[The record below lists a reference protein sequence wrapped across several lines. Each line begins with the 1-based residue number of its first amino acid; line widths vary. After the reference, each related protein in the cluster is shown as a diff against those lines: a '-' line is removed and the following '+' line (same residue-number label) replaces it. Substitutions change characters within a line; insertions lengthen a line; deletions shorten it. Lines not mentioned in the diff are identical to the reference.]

1 MYKTPRD
8 IRPEMCLGRNLY
20 TQGKVA
26 NLNDKGILDD
36 SYPTTS
42 LGILKD
48 LPTHRLYYMDIMY
61 KPACKLSDVA
71 CLLISLSRPRQT
83 TSHIRTSHLWV
94 PADATEIRYILG
106 FKKSPNSTPSVFP
119 RRYEMFV
126 AMNSTRWRFTFDLRR
141 IEELECRSTA
151 FLQTYVAAWDLVL
164 ATTKVVKA
172 QAAEAQMFYHHLDHV
187 IRMYKIVKL
196 TIWHTNEAAMEL
208 WLTPSALVR
217 TWRQRQTIW
226 VSRKGAEL
234 IISRTLI
241 QDSRMSRA
249 SDEKVDRVA
258 VWLNRAE
265 LATITIARTI
275 YLGMSMG
282 LALRRILHG
291 IRLCRYQ
298 LDFRGDAFRRALQ
311 LAGKKSS

>member
-1 MYKTPRD
+1 M
-8 IRPEMCLGRNLY
+8 
-20 TQGKVA
+20 
-26 NLNDKGILDD
+26 
-36 SYPTTS
+36 
-42 LGILKD
+42 
-48 LPTHRLYYMDIMY
+48 
-61 KPACKLSDVA
+61 
-71 CLLISLSRPRQT
+71 RQT
-83 TSHIRTSHLWV
+83 PLSEHPV
-94 PADATEIRYILG
+94 ADGQMAGGIVEKTNYRLL
-106 FKKSPNSTPSVFP
+106 NSTCLIAWEST
-119 RRYEMFV
+119 
-126 AMNSTRWRFTFDLRR
+126 NS
-141 IEELECRSTA
+141 
-151 FLQTYVAAWDLVL
+151 TYVAAWDLVL